1 MFKTTHLN
9 YYYYYLIE
17 LKISIYLQHL
27 SKQTQDFSL
36 NTLQFDLI
44 PQDISKISIVL
55 CMARIVTIID
65 LHYLLKLLYKLKGQ
79 KIHSIKMKDF

>member
-1 MFKTTHLN
+1 M
-9 YYYYYLIE
+9 
-17 LKISIYLQHL
+17 
-27 SKQTQDFSL
+27 QDFSL
-36 NTLQFDLI
+36 NTLQFDST

-79 KIHSIKMKDF
+79 KIHSIKMTDS